1 MNIKVKAIA
10 TNITAEEII
19 RAFEN
24 ELIKTTGYKLASQD
38 KAAIITAIA
47 SSTKFDNVELVN
59 VKNETEQDAVEH
71 DNAEQPTDERS
82 IIAANIEQIITFVNE
97 TGADVAISLSN
108 LNDSKAVFASAVI
121 DITNYSDKLGSY
133 KVLAFSDLLCANS
146 IVFSASNKVRVYT
159 TRNVQAKVNIDA
171 KDLYNEN
178 FELSWN

>member
-24 ELIKTTGYKLASQD
+24 ELIKTTGYKLASAD

-59 VKNETEQDAVEH
+59 VKNETEQDVAK
-71 DNAEQPTDERS
+71 QPNDERA

-97 TGADVAISLSN
+97 TGADVAISLNN
-108 LNDSKAVFASAVI
+108 LNESKAVFASAVI
-121 DITNYSDKLGSY
+121 DVINYDRQSSH
-133 KVLAFSDLLCANS
+133 KVLAFSDLLCANT
-146 IVFSASNKVRVYT
+146 IVFDKTNIVKVYT

-171 KDLYNEN
+171 NDLYNEN
-178 FELSWN
+178 FELTWN

>member
-59 VKNETEQDAVEH
+59 VKDDNEQD
-71 DNAEQPTDERS
+71 EQPTSERT
-82 IIAANIEQIITFVNE
+82 IIAANIERIITFVNE
-97 TGADVAISLSN
+97 TGADVAISLSS
-108 LNDSKAVFASAVI
+108 LNESKAVFASAVVEVI
-121 DITNYSDKLGSY
+121 NYNHKHSSY

-146 IVFSASNKVRVYT
+146 IVFGASNKVRVYT
-159 TRNVQAKVNIDA
+159 TRNVQAQVNIDA

>member
-59 VKNETEQDAVEH
+59 VKNEIEQDV
-71 DNAEQPTDERS
+71 AEQPTSERE
-82 IIAANIEQIITFVNE
+82 IIAANIEKLITFVNE

-108 LNDSKAVFASAVI
+108 LNESKAVFASAVI
-121 DITNYSDKLGSY
+121 DITNYSDKLGSC

-146 IVFSASNKVRVYT
+146 IVFSASNKVSVYM
-159 TRNVQAKVNIDA
+159 TRNVQAQVNIDA
-171 KDLYNEN
+171 KDLYNES
-178 FELSWN
+178 FELTWN

>member
-59 VKNETEQDAVEH
+59 VKNETEQDAVEQ
-71 DNAEQPTDERS
+71 DNAEQPTDERA

-97 TGADVAISLSN
+97 TGADVAISLNN
-108 LNDSKAVFASAVI
+108 LNESKAVFASAVVEVI
-121 DITNYSDKLGSY
+121 NYSDKLGSY
-133 KVLAFSDLLCANS
+133 KVLAFSDLLCANT
-146 IVFSASNKVRVYT
+146 IVFGTSNSVRVYT
-159 TRNVQAKVNIDA
+159 HRNIQAKVNIDA
-171 KDLYNEN
+171 NDLYNEN
-178 FELSWN
+178 FELTWN

>member
-59 VKNETEQDAVEH
+59 VKNEIEQDV
-71 DNAEQPTDERS
+71 AEQPTSERE
-82 IIAANIEQIITFVNE
+82 IIAANIEKLITFANE

-108 LNDSKAVFASAVI
+108 LNESKAVFASAVVEVI
-121 DITNYSDKLGSY
+121 NYDRQSSH
-133 KVLAFSDLLCANS
+133 KVLAFSDLLCANT
-146 IVFSASNKVRVYT
+146 IIFGASNNIRVYT
-159 TRNVQAKVNIDA
+159 HRNVQAQVNIDA

-178 FELSWN
+178 FELAWN